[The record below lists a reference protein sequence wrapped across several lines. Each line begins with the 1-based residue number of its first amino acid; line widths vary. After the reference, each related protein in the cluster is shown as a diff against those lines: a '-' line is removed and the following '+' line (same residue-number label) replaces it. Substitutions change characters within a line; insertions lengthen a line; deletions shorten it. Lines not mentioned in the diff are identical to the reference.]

1 MVTGSTRLKAG
12 TAQKLVLNMLT
23 TASMIRCGYV
33 YENLMIHLRP
43 TNSKLRKRMIRIV
56 CELAACDEYTAEQRL
71 IANGWDIPKAVSPCD

>member
-1 MVTGSTRLKAG
+1 
-12 TAQKLVLNMLT
+12 MLT

-71 IANGWDIPKAVSPCD
+71 IANGWDIPKAGLPVRLNRSQ